1 MDETTLAYDIREL
14 LRPDTNLEI
23 VKTLRYSLISETT
36 STTVQILGKFIKY
49 FSRVYNRS
57 GENEQLRAL
66 DTYAEMRY
74 NFLITSLYAI
84 EFFDKN
90 FYVGDVTIKFDEDQ

>member
-36 STTVQILGKFIKY
+36 STTV
-49 FSRVYNRS
+49 
-57 GENEQLRAL
+57 
-66 DTYAEMRY
+66 
-74 NFLITSLYAI
+74 
-84 EFFDKN
+84 
-90 FYVGDVTIKFDEDQ
+90 